1 MTRAAAIDRAD
12 SGGRAPAPGPA
23 LSELEAALGHRF
35 GDRRL
40 LTRALTHR
48 SRAAA
53 HNERL
58 EHLGDSVLG
67 FVITDALYARFP
79 DAAEGDLT
87 NMRAQL
93 VRREALAARA
103 RAVNLQRC
111 MRLGDS
117 VAGNI
122 ENTGGPGGGT
132 DPTDTTDPID
142 TIDPGDA
149 ILADAVEAVVGAVY
163 LDGGLAAVK
172 RVILGWFAAP
182 LARISPRGIKDA
194 KTRLQEFLQQ
204 HGRPLPHYEVVERA
218 GQAHAPVFTVTC
230 AAHGLTAPATATGDS
245 RRAAEQR
252 AAAAALDRLLRDA

>member
-1 MTRAAAIDRAD
+1 MNSSADTADTADRVDAGARPAQSRAQ
-12 SGGRAPAPGPA
+12 
-23 LSELEAALGHRF
+23 SELESALHYRF
-35 GDRRL
+35 GEPRL

-103 RAVNLQRC
+103 RELNLRRC

-117 VAGNI
+117 VAGNL
-122 ENTGGPGGGT
+122 ENTGGGGG
-132 DPTDTTDPID
+132 
-142 TIDPGDA
+142 DPGEA

-172 RVILGWFAAP
+172 RVILDLFASQ

-204 HGRPLPHYEVVERA
+204 RGLPLPEYEVVKRA
-218 GQAHAPVFTVTC
+218 GKAHAPVFTVAC
-230 AAHGLTAPATATGDS
+230 KARGMQAPATAIGDS
-245 RRAAEQR
+245 RRMAEQL
-252 AAAAALDRLLRDA
+252 AAAAALHQLMHDA